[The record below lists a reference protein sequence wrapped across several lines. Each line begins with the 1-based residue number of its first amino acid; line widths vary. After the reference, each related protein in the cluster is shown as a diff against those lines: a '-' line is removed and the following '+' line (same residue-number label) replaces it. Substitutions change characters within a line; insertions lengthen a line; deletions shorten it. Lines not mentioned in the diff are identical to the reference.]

1 MTLEA
6 DVISVLY
13 NHHDWMLYSFAVQS
27 FGGKKKVKDIFY
39 VNYCAEKLHQVCKGL
54 NHAEIVG
61 FWKQILPKIRK
72 HKTLDS
78 YCLSCCRLKPQ
89 NRRLSPLSRRESEPV
104 KELLRSVD

>member
-1 MTLEA
+1 MTLVA

-13 NHHDWMLYSFAVQS
+13 NHHDWMLHLFAK
-27 FGGKKKVKDIFY
+27 FGEKKGKRRY
-39 VNYCAEKLHQVCKGL
+39 HYYYCAEKLHLVSKGL

-78 YCLSCCRLKPQ
+78 YYLSRCMLKPQ
-89 NRRLSPLSRRESEPV
+89 NRRLSPLYGRDSEPV
-104 KELLRSVD
+104 KELLLSVD